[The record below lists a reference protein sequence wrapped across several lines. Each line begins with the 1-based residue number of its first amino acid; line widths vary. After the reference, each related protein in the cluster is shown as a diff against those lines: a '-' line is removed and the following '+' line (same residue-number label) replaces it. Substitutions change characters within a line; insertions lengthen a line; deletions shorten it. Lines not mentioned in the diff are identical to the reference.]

1 MTDGPQG
8 HGWWQ
13 AADLKWYPP
22 ELHADYVAPLPPPP
36 KLPPPPAAEPAAQ
49 QQPDDLNLA
58 AAQEHPEAP
67 VASPEPADRPPPDI
81 RTPPRQPWWRQ
92 QAIVIP
98 AALLAVVVIGVA
110 IVITR
115 QQHEN
120 SNGPQHRE
128 AASGAQVTLPFTG
141 LNDPEGVAVDTAGDL
156 YVTDLNNNRV
166 VKLSSAGGAGS
177 STGTASPGAGT
188 ASGGA
193 GTASPQ
199 HNKVLVD
206 GQDQGAVEHVRC
218 STITD
223 GLRLKIGMGD
233 HGVVV
238 ILSDANPPA
247 ALGVQF
253 SKTFINGGVTL
264 EYDSRKNEGTGQVTK
279 QGNSYK
285 ITGTATDPTQQVS
298 KSFEINVTCP

>member
-1 MTDGPQG
+1 V
-8 HGWWQ
+8 
-13 AADLKWYPP
+13 LK
-22 ELHADYVAPLPPPP
+22 
-36 KLPPPPAAEPAAQ
+36 
-49 QQPDDLNLA
+49 LA
-58 AAQEHPEAP
+58 AGSATPE
-67 VASPEPADRPPPDI
+67 V
-81 RTPPRQPWWRQ
+81 
-92 QAIVIP
+92 
-98 AALLAVVVIGVA
+98 
-110 IVITR
+110 
-115 QQHEN
+115 
-120 SNGPQHRE
+120 
-128 AASGAQVTLPFTG
+128 LPFTG
-141 LNDPEGVAVDTAGDL
+141 LNNPDGVAVDTAGDL

-177 STGTASPGAGT
+177 SG
-188 ASGGA
+188 GGA
-193 GTASPQ
+193 GSSTGTVSPSTSAGPANEGARQ
-199 HNKVLVD
+199 NRVTID

>member
-1 MTDGPQG
+1 V
-8 HGWWQ
+8 
-13 AADLKWYPP
+13 LK
-22 ELHADYVAPLPPPP
+22 
-36 KLPPPPAAEPAAQ
+36 
-49 QQPDDLNLA
+49 LA
-58 AAQEHPEAP
+58 AGSSTQTVLPFSGLYDPE
-67 VASPEPADRPPPDI
+67 
-81 RTPPRQPWWRQ
+81 
-92 QAIVIP
+92 
-98 AALLAVVVIGVA
+98 GVA
-110 IVITR
+110 VDNAGDLYVTDAF
-115 QQHEN
+115 N
-120 SNGPQHRE
+120 NGRVLKL
-128 AASGAQVTLPFTG
+128 AAGSATPEVLPFTD
-141 LNDPEGVAVDTAGDL
+141 LNNPDGVAVDTAGDL

-199 HNKVLVD
+199 QNKVLVD